1 MADVGPAVPPPHI
14 GRGKHPRRTGPGPA
28 VPGGQAWLTQ
38 VGGYPLAPDL
48 LYQAETHMWV
58 LLTGAARARIGM
70 DSLAIET
77 SGTLAELSLPPVG
90 AELVA
95 GRPFGQLEA
104 AKFVGPLVSPVSGT
118 VLAINGAVAA
128 DPGLAE
134 REPYGGG
141 WLVEAELSIPAEE
154 LPGLVH
160 GADEI
165 TRWFAAAVE
174 DYQRAGVIAQ

>member
-1 MADVGPAVPPPHI
+1 MADTGPADRP
-14 GRGKHPRRTGPGPA
+14 GRTGPGPA
-28 VPGGQAWLTQ
+28 DPAGQAWLVE
-38 VGGYPLAPDL
+38 VGGFPLALDL

-58 LLTGAARARIGM
+58 LATEAWARIGM
-70 DSLAIET
+70 DPLGIET

-118 VLAINGAVAA
+118 VLAVNEAVAA

-134 REPYGGG
+134 RDPYGAG
-141 WLVEAELSIPAEE
+141 WLVEAELSNPAQE
-154 LPGLVH
+154 LPGLLRD
-160 GADEI
+160 ADEI

-174 DYQRAGVIAQ
+174 DYRREGVIAQ